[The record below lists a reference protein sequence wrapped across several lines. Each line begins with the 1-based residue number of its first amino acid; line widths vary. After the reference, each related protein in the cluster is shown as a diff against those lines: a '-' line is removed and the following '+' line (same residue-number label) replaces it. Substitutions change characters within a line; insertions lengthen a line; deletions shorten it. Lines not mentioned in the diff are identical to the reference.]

1 MDGLKLRYTDNKI
14 IKLLWATEDRKRI
27 IITSAKEEN
36 LFHEEKTGEN
46 EILKMQGIYFTI
58 CTLVMY

>member
-1 MDGLKLRYTDNKI
+1 MHPRKLPV
-14 IKLLWATEDRKRI
+14 KLLWYKHCTDR
-27 IITSAKEEN
+27 SAKSQEKKLKEEN

>member
-14 IKLLWATEDRKRI
+14 IKLLWVTEDRKRI
-27 IITSAKEEN
+27 IIASVKEEN

-46 EILKMQGIYFTI
+46 EILKMKGI
-58 CTLVMY
+58 